1 VPHLLLGRMNGK
13 ARDLSRVKEHVL
25 KIVGL
30 AVVLFAAL
38 AVRPG
43 IAKEPRVYHGATV
56 GKNAKAVAKAGN
68 AEAGEGANAKGAQ
81 HATTPPGDSLDAG
94 VTVLTPRAGNA
105 ADKTRNTGVSVKVAK
120 PVNSPV
126 RRVGLS
132 APVVPNAIGAPVSEQ
147 LNAPIGVN
155 HLGATTLMPGT
166 PSAGLPIVRQPVH
179 PIASATIPD
188 RSKIDGG
195 HLIRPTVT
203 SGLGGPAKL
212 VGGINGTA
220 VRPKP

>member
-1 VPHLLLGRMNGK
+1 MSGK
-13 ARDLSRVKEHVL
+13 ARDPSRVKEHVL

-43 IAKEPRVYHGATV
+43 IAKEPRVHHVATV
-56 GKNAKAVAKAGN
+56 GKNAKAGAQAGDAKAGN
-68 AEAGEGANAKGAQ
+68 AKAGEGANAKGEQ

-147 LNAPIGVN
+147 LNAPTGVN

-166 PSAGLPIVRQPVH
+166 PSAGLAIVRQPVH
-179 PIASATIPD
+179 PIAGATIPD

-195 HLIRPTVT
+195 HLIRPAAM

-212 VGGINGTA
+212 VGGINGTML
-220 VRPKP
+220 RPKY